1 MELTSEKTWVLIT
14 EVDSRVAS
22 VETSEWTLDVKLE
35 VTLELTPEGCW
46 VVNSG
51 ATLEDTL
58 EVKFEVTS
66 EFASK
71 GTGVVTCKVNSK
83 GTCGETLGETLEA
96 MLEVVSVSSPG
107 TLGMESVEPMEGTTA
122 VKLVV
127 TSEFTALVLS
137 SEEAVTALL

>member
-1 MELTSEKTWVLIT
+1 M
-14 EVDSRVAS
+14 AS
-22 VETSEWTLDVKLE
+22 VETSEGTLDVKLE
-35 VTLELTPEGCW
+35 VTLELTLEESW

-51 ATLEDTL
+51 GTLEDTL

-71 GTGVVTCKVNSK
+71 GTGVVTCQVNSK
-83 GTCGETLGETLEA
+83 ETCGETLGETLEVKF
-96 MLEVVSVSSPG
+96 EVVSVLTSPG
-107 TLGMESVEPMEGTTA
+107 TLGMDSVVPVEGTAA

-127 TSEFTALVLS
+127 ISELTSLVLR